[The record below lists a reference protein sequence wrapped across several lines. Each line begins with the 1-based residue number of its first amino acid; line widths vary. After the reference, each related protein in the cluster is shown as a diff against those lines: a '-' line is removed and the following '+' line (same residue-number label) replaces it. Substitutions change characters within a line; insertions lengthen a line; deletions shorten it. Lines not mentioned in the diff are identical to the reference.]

1 MQKMISFPL
10 PLTAGF
16 LLISLLLGGCGQ
28 QDDAS
33 PSGARDTQAGGL
45 TLPASSRQYI
55 EVAVVGESGAMQ
67 GSLLPG
73 RIAFRPQAVA
83 AIGSPLAARIVSV
96 AVRPGQ
102 TVQAGQALMTLQSAE
117 MAAARSSFEQAQA
130 RSAAAEDLLRRQIEM
145 VARGV
150 GLEVDRFQAE
160 TAAREAR
167 AELARAQR
175 ALRYVDEG
183 DGDRFTLRAPAT
195 GIVLTLRASVGST
208 VSAGGE
214 ALVEIGD
221 PTRLWIVADVPEDDV
236 GGIQVGMNAE
246 VRVPAADA
254 RFSARVDG
262 IGRIV
267 DSEQRRL
274 PVYLVPQGRLPSL
287 APGMQAEVRLTQSR
301 PGALTLPVA
310 AVLIKD
316 GSRRIVMVQRAD
328 GQFEARPIRTGLAR
342 EGRVTIL
349 EGLQAGDKVV
359 VRGALLLDSAAE
371 QLL

>member
-1 MQKMISFPL
+1 MYQKFFL
-10 PLTAGF
+10 PRLLIAGIP
-16 LLISLLLGGCGQ
+16 LISLLLGACSQ

-33 PSGARDTQAGGL
+33 PANIRHSQPGTL
-45 TLPASSRQYI
+45 TLPASSLQYI
-55 EVAVVGESGAMQ
+55 EVAAVGEGSSLQ

-73 RIAFRPQAVA
+73 RIAFRPQAIA
-83 AIGSPLAARIVSV
+83 SIGSPLTARVV
-96 AVRPGQ
+96 TVDVRPGQ
-102 TVQAGQALMTLQSAE
+102 IVKTGQALLTLQSAE

-130 RSAAAEDLLRRQIEM
+130 KSAAAEDLLRRQTEM
-145 VARGV
+145 MARGV

-160 TAAREAR
+160 TAASEAR
-167 AELARAQR
+167 AELARARR
-175 ALRYVDEG
+175 ALSYVDDGE
-183 DGDRFTLRAPAT
+183 GDRFTLRAPSN
-195 GIVLTLRASVGST
+195 GIVLALRASVGSM
-208 VSAGGE
+208 VAAGGE

-236 GGIQVGMNAE
+236 ASIQVGMRAE
-246 VRVPAADA
+246 IRVPAADA
-254 RFSARVDG
+254 SFAASVDG

-274 PVYLVPQGRLPSL
+274 PVYLVPQGRLPVL
-287 APGMQAEVRLTQSR
+287 TPGMQAEVRLTLNRQ
-301 PGALTLPVA
+301 GALTLPVS

-316 GSRRIVMVQRAD
+316 GSRRVVMVQRAD
-328 GQFEARPIRTGLAR
+328 GQFEAREVRTGIAR

-349 EGLQAGDKVV
+349 EGVQPGDKVV

>member
-1 MQKMISFPL
+1 MQKNAHRTFPL
-10 PLTAGF
+10 SS
-16 LLISLLLGGCGQ
+16 SLLLVIFTLAGCGQ
-28 QDDAS
+28 DDS
-33 PSGARDTQAGGL
+33 PRSTGQKTPANGL
-45 TLPASSRQYI
+45 TLAATSKQYI
-55 EVAVVGESGAMQ
+55 ELATVGEG
-67 GSLLPG
+67 GSLQGRLLPA

-83 AIGSPLAARIVSV
+83 AIGSPVAARVIEVSV
-96 AVRPGQ
+96 RSGQ
-102 TVQAGQALMTLQSAE
+102 TVRAGQALLTLQSPE
-117 MAAARSSFEQAQA
+117 MAAARSALEQAQA
-130 RSAAAEDLLRRQIEM
+130 QTAAAEDLLRRQTEM

-175 ALRYVDEG
+175 ALSYVDDGE
-183 DGDRFTLRAPAT
+183 GDRFTLRAPAP
-195 GIVLTLRASVGST
+195 GIVLALRATLGTMVGT
-208 VSAGGE
+208 GGE

-221 PTRLWIVADVPEDDV
+221 PSRLWIVADVPEDDIATV
-236 GGIQVGMNAE
+236 QIGMPAE
-246 VRVPAADA
+246 VLVPAADA
-254 RFSARVDG
+254 RFAARVDG

-267 DSEQRRL
+267 DSEQRRMS
-274 PVYLVPQGRLPSL
+274 VYLVPQGRLPVL
-287 APGMQAEVRLTQSR
+287 APGMQAEVRLTHTR

-328 GQFEARPIRTGLAR
+328 GQFEARTVRTGIAR

-349 EGLQAGDKVV
+349 EGLKAGDKVV